1 MESKGLQQFVKA
13 VFSDERTRVEFT
25 SDPDGVMSRFA
36 LSDEEKKAVL
46 STQTRL
52 GLVASGSRQ
61 LEAAT
66 GPMGTWF
73 APVPFSKRLET
84 AVGPMGTW
92 FAPVPF
98 STVQPR

>member
-13 VFSDERTRVEFT
+13 VFSDEKTRVEFMF
-25 SDPDGVMSRFA
+25 DADGVMRRFA
-36 LSDEEKKAVL
+36 LTEEEKKAVL
-46 STQTRL
+46 STQARL

-66 GPMGTWF
+66 GPMGTWM
-73 APVPFSKRLET
+73 APVPFTKQLEA

-92 FAPVPF
+92 MAPVPF